1 MKVAEAIR
9 FRVDGVPKPEPRARA
24 CVRGRHASVYK
35 DRTSEAVEAWRSE
48 VWARANEYRPDRPL
62 RGPIRLY
69 LMFTLKRPKKL
80 FRRRDP
86 EDELACDAVC
96 DLDNLIKLVMDEL
109 TQLGYWKDDRQVYDV
124 RAMKYYA
131 AKDGTPGC
139 EVVVFVGAQG

>member
-96 DLDNLIKLVMDEL
+96 DLDNLITLCAGCHRAVHRRTGQGLVDIARDTM
-109 TQLGYWKDDRQVYDV
+109 
-124 RAMKYYA
+124 A
-131 AKDGTPGC
+131 DGPKPSSAWAPG
-139 EVVVFVGAQG
+139 